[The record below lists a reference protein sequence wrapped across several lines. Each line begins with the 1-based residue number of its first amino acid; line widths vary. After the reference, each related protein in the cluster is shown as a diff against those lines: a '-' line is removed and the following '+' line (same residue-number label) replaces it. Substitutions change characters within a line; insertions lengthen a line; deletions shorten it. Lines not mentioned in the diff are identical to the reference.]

1 MTGSCARTYSHVA
14 TVRPKGKSVGHGKRA
29 CSYAPIFSSSIA
41 PKIAEQCHS
50 QAREQ
55 TCMRTPRPQ
64 HPVIASGPIQNGVYS
79 RTLNAV
85 SDFEKRRSVQI
96 QIRLRD
102 IVIVAG
108 CID

>member
-1 MTGSCARTYSHVA
+1 MTGSCARTHSHVS

-29 CSYAPIFSSSIA
+29 RSYEPIFSGSIG
-41 PKIAEQCHS
+41 PKIAGQCSS

-64 HPVIASGPIQNGVYS
+64 LPVIASGPIQNAVDS
-79 RTLNAV
+79 RALNV
-85 SDFEKRRSVQI
+85 ISDFEKRRSVQI

-102 IVIVAG
+102 IVVVAG